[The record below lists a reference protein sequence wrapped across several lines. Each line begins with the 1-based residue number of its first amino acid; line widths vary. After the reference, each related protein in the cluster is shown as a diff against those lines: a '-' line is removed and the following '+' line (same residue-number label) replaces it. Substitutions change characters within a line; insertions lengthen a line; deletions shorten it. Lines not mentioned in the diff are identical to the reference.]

1 MSGTW
6 WARLLNVISGL
17 LSGAGAPASTTSYE
31 SIATYTATGSVSTVS
46 FTSIPSTYKHL
57 QIRCAVLT
65 TAGGINI
72 QYNSDTGSNYTY
84 HQLYGTGAG
93 SAVANAGTA
102 QTSGYIGF
110 NNAAGSNPT
119 AIVCDVLDYQNT
131 NKYKTHR
138 SLAGTSTNSTDGT
151 LTFFSGLWLN
161 TAAVSSID
169 IKGTFSQYSSFALYG
184 IKG

>member
-1 MSGTW
+1 MLNQIAAIHGTGV
-6 WARLLNVISGL
+6 A
-17 LSGAGAPASTTSYE
+17 ASTNSYE
-31 SIATYTATGSVSTVS
+31 SIATTTVGGGGSSTITFS
-46 FTSIPSTYKHL
+46 SIPSTYKHL

-84 HQLYGTGAG
+84 HQLYGLG
-93 SAVANAGTA
+93 SSNALANAGTS

-119 AIVCDVLDYQNT
+119 AIVCNILDYQNT
-131 NKYKTHR
+131 NKYTTHR
-138 SLAGTSTNSTDGT
+138 SLAGTETNSTDGT

-161 TAAVSSID
+161 TAAVSTID

>member
-1 MSGTW
+1 MIGAIT
-6 WARLLNVISGL
+6 AGL
-17 LSGAGAPASTTSYE
+17 FSTGVATSTTSYE
-31 SIATYTATGSVSTVS
+31 SIASSVVGGAGSSTITFS
-46 FTSIPSTYKHL
+46 SIPSTYKHL

-84 HQLYGTGAG
+84 HQLYGTGT
-93 SAVANAGTA
+93 SALANAGTA
-102 QTSGYIGF
+102 QTAGFIGY

-138 SLAGTSTNSTDGT
+138 SLAGTDVNGSGGT

-161 TAAVSSID
+161 TAAISSID
-169 IKGTFSQYSSFALYG
+169 IKGTFAQYSSFALYG

>member
-1 MSGTW
+1 
-6 WARLLNVISGL
+6 LLNQIAAIHGVGT
-17 LSGAGAPASTTSYE
+17 PAATNSYE
-31 SIATYTATGSVSTVS
+31 SIATVSVGGGGSSSIS
-46 FTSIPSTYKHL
+46 FSSIPSTYKHL
-57 QIRCAVLT
+57 QIRAALLT

-84 HQLYGTGAG
+84 HQLYGTGT
-93 SAVANAGTA
+93 SALANAGTA
-102 QTSGYIGF
+102 QTAGFIGY

-138 SLAGTSTNSTDGT
+138 SLAGTDVNGSGGT

-161 TAAVSSID
+161 TAAISSID
-169 IKGTFSQYSSFALYG
+169 IKGTFAQYSSFALYG